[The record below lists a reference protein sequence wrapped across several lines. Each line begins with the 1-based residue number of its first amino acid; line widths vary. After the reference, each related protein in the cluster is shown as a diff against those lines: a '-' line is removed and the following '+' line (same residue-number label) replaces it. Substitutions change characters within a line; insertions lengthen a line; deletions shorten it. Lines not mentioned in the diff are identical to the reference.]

1 MKKILKTLA
10 VTLCLVSAAHAQTT
24 TEVNSN
30 ASAGASNAGVN
41 NSTIVEAASIPTE
54 TTVNQKI
61 SGSQTLRN
69 TPSVSGSPLT
79 SSNDTCMGSTSGS
92 VNAPG
97 LGVSVG
103 STWADTNCKM
113 LKNSRELWNMGM
125 KAAAMALMCT
135 DKANREALELTGY
148 ECPQTT
154 RDKKSIAA
162 GEPTD
167 PYVRDR
173 LGLAPLSK

>member
-1 MKKILKTLA
+1 MKKILTTA
-10 VTLCLVSAAHAQTT
+10 MALCMALAAHAQST

-41 NSTIVEAASIPTE
+41 NSTIVEASTIPTE
-54 TTVNQKI
+54 TTVNQKV

-69 TPSVSGSPLT
+69 TPSVSGPPLT
-79 SSNDTCMGSTSGS
+79 SSNDTCMGSASGS

-97 LGVSVG
+97 IGVSLG
-103 STWADTNCKM
+103 KTYTDGNCVM

-173 LGLAPLSK
+173 MGLAPLTK